1 MTALGDVQLPDNV
14 DQKKANRLINWIVD
28 LEDDNDKTARY
39 DDFAMIQ
46 KIGKQI
52 KDEIKCL

>member
-39 DDFAMIQ
+39 DDPAMIQ

>member
-39 DDFAMIQ
+39 DDSAMIQ
-46 KIGKQI
+46 KIGKHI
-52 KDEIKCL
+52 KDGIKCL

>member
-1 MTALGDVQLPDNV
+1 MAALGDVQLPDNV

-39 DDFAMIQ
+39 HDSAMIQ

>member
-14 DQKKANRLINWIVD
+14 DQKKANRLIKWIVD

>member
-39 DDFAMIQ
+39 DDSAMIQ
-46 KIGKQI
+46 MIGKQI

>member
-1 MTALGDVQLPDNV
+1 MASLGDVQLPDDV
-14 DQKKANRLINWIVD
+14 DRAKANRLINWILD

-39 DDFAMIQ
+39 DDSAMIQ